1 MFGGVG
7 EIEKARLVNSFIYL
21 QGMLLYSKSGN
32 RQALVYYILYSY
44 NVESIRK
51 LPTTV

>member
-32 RQALVYYILYSY
+32 RAGTSILYS
-44 NVESIRK
+44 I
-51 LPTTV
+51 